1 MARSTATGR
10 ARSARGFTIIE
21 LMVVIS
27 IIVVLATIAMVQYRQ
42 SVIFA
47 RESVLKDDLFKMR
60 EAIDQYYADRN
71 QYPSSLED
79 LVEGGYLRALPKDPM
94 TNSADSWQEVPAELD
109 PNNPAS
115 QPGVYDVKSGS
126 EGTAV
131 DGTRYSDW

>member
-60 EAIDQYYADRN
+60 EAID
-71 QYPSSLED
+71 
-79 LVEGGYLRALPKDPM
+79 
-94 TNSADSWQEVPAELD
+94 
-109 PNNPAS
+109 
-115 QPGVYDVKSGS
+115 
-126 EGTAV
+126 
-131 DGTRYSDW
+131 